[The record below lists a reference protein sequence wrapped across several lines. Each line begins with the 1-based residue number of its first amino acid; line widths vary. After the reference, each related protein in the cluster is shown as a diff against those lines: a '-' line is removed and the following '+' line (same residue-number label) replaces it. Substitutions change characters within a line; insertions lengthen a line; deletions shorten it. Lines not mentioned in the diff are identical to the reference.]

1 MSALFWSQESQQ
13 EPALWWDGS
22 QPLVESQEGD
32 EFDDMW
38 WAEEQ
43 REAHEK
49 IDAEEERVREE
60 NEAAA
65 RWGRERQKA
74 EIERKEAMKKVALL
88 DMTICGSW
96 AMTMAEYELQ
106 QDELERMWEEDARR
120 KEKEDCKRRQERFCK
135 MIASV
140 KFGSDPDSPL
150 LKRAKVVIDLVDS
163 P

>member
-74 EIERKEAMKKVALL
+74 EIERKEAMEKVALL
-88 DMTICGSW
+88 DLTICG
-96 AMTMAEYELQ
+96 
-106 QDELERMWEEDARR
+106 
-120 KEKEDCKRRQERFCK
+120 
-135 MIASV
+135 
-140 KFGSDPDSPL
+140 
-150 LKRAKVVIDLVDS
+150 
-163 P
+163 